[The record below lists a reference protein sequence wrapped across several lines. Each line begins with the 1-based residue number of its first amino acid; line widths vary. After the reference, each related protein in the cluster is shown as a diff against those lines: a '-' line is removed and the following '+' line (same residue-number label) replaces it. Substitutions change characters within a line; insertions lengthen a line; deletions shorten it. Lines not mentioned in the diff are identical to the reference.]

1 MQRWLVGVIAAGASA
16 SDVANWRS
24 AFETRYDAVIL
35 GTGLKESLLAGLL
48 ANRGKKV
55 LQLDRNEHYGGAAA
69 SLDLSQLYERLGAPG
84 EQPNQKKLGTSE
96 SYRVDL
102 APKVVMAHGAELQ
115 LLVHSGAWKHM
126 DWKRVQRSFIYR
138 KAADGKPDVHRVLAT
153 VEDVLKT
160 RMLTTMQKS
169 AMVRLFTWLEQYEE
183 DKPKTHSVGVVSKTK
198 LNVHRM
204 SAAAFLRFWEVTP
217 EMTHVLVRGMAL
229 HDGPM
234 KALKKMPAAELLRKL
249 KRYKNAY
256 KTFPHMTSPY
266 VYPSQGIGS
275 ELPKAVAEVLKEAG
289 GQTLMG
295 RPIDRVLFDESGKA
309 CGVASEGVEV
319 SADCVIADASY
330 VPDKVAHSHQVVRLY
345 AILAHPPHKCKEAMS
360 CQLIIPAEACGR
372 KSDVYLFAGSQP
384 LRLAPSERWIV
395 TVSAKVEGETEGLSP
410 MAIAKRELAAALP
423 LLKPAAKMFAELS
436 DVCEPS
442 ESGEESRLF
451 VPATCDASSNMGSA
465 AADVDQLFER
475 ITGEALDLDA

>member
-1 MQRWLVGVIAAGASA
+1 MQRWLVGVLAAGASA

-84 EQPNQKKLGTSE
+84 EQPNQKKLGASD

-183 DKPKTHSVGVVSKTK
+183 DNVKTHSVGVVSKTK

-234 KALKKMPAAELLRKL
+234 KALKKMPAAVLLRKL

-266 VYPSQGIGS
+266 VYPSLGIGS
-275 ELPKAVAEVLKEAG
+275 ELPKV
-289 GQTLMG
+289 
-295 RPIDRVLFDESGKA
+295 RVR
-309 CGVASEGVEV
+309 
-319 SADCVIADASY
+319 
-330 VPDKVAHSHQVVRLY
+330 VRL
-345 AILAHPPHKCKEAMS
+345 
-360 CQLIIPAEACGR
+360 R
-372 KSDVYLFAGSQP
+372 
-384 LRLAPSERWIV
+384 LRL
-395 TVSAKVEGETEGLSP
+395 
-410 MAIAKRELAAALP
+410 
-423 LLKPAAKMFAELS
+423 
-436 DVCEPS
+436 
-442 ESGEESRLF
+442 RLRLG
-451 VPATCDASSNMGSA
+451 VRVRLG
-465 AADVDQLFER
+465 
-475 ITGEALDLDA
+475 